1 MTLSK
6 EIVMP
11 EEKVVYVVFYK
22 LHYLDSV
29 WVKIK
34 DAKDRIHVLESVW
47 GKSVPYFEVALL
59 RE

>member
-1 MTLSK
+1 
-6 EIVMP
+6 MP
-11 EEKVVYVVFYK
+11 EEKIVCVVFYK

-59 RE
+59 HE